1 MSEHK
6 KDTTGNANWDDDD
19 YVAQLLAK
27 DARDCSLRYSALGVY
42 GPSKRSINGAPKP
55 NTRFL
60 KHIIRETDSHNAN
73 LKRKEEEEA
82 REKMRNL
89 REGRDRHPRPPRPGE
104 RSEREHK
111 RRRVESPDR
120 REKKSEKPRGR
131 DQGRSRQTRK
141 TEDKYTYSDDDYNT
155 QSRRRKR
162 DHQGDRSD
170 TEDVLRESDVGRHNR
185 KEERDR
191 RGRHRRKYECSK
203 YGFEHAEK
211 TDDKGA
217 SHHSKSHRRSR
228 HYHDERSRSR
238 SKSPNRTHRHRRHS
252 REKESK
258 SGKHMHTRNRSH
270 SLRPD
275 THNDMGR
282 SPPPSPLA
290 QTHAEESQSRPLPPG
305 ERDGDSACSS
315 DPLSDIIGPAPP
327 PTTFTGSNQPV
338 RPRGRGAHKTTNLSN
353 IDTHFSSNY
362 DPALDLHLEDDQ
374 DSKYDR
380 PRHIR
385 PVPGLLN
392 PKETDKHVGDDW
404 DMALEALRD
413 RALWK
418 RKGAESLRRAGF
430 EDKVIEKWE
439 ASKPFA
445 GLDSSD
451 SRDIE
456 TVKWAKKGERREW
469 DRGKAIDEDGH
480 ISVKAPW

>member
-42 GPSKRSINGAPKP
+42 GPSKRGAPKP

-89 REGRDRHPRPPRPGE
+89 REGRDRHPRPPRSGE

-191 RGRHRRKYECSK
+191 RGRHRRKHECSK

-217 SHHSKSHRRSR
+217 SHH
-228 HYHDERSRSR
+228 
-238 SKSPNRTHRHRRHS
+238 NTH
-252 REKESK
+252 
-258 SGKHMHTRNRSH
+258 T
-270 SLRPD
+270 
-275 THNDMGR
+275 DMGR
-282 SPPPSPLA
+282 SPPPSPPA

-305 ERDGDSACSS
+305 ERENDSACSS

-338 RPRGRGAHKTTNLSN
+338 RSRGRGAHKTTNLSN
-353 IDTHFSSNY
+353 IDAHFSSNY